1 MASRIALNS
10 LRASARPRVMP
21 NVARAI
27 SARSMSS
34 NPPPPA
40 ERASEI
46 INSLPSSPGLIT
58 KTGAALLG
66 TGLLATAISQEIY
79 VVNEETV
86 VAVGTFILFAYIYRA
101 IQEPYKSWANG
112 HIERVKA
119 VLNDARAGH
128 TQAVK
133 DRINSVEQMKDVVS
147 LTEGLFTL
155 SKETAKLENEAFV
168 QRQKVALAGELK
180 SVLDSW
186 VRYEQQQKES
196 EQAELAKTV
205 VAKVLA
211 GLKDEKMQKD
221 ILTNAI
227 IEVERLV
234 KEKAI

>member
-10 LRASARPRVMP
+10 LRASARPR

-112 HIERVKA
+112 HIER
-119 VLNDARAGH
+119 
-128 TQAVK
+128 TVK

-186 VRYEQQQKES
+186 
-196 EQAELAKTV
+196 TV